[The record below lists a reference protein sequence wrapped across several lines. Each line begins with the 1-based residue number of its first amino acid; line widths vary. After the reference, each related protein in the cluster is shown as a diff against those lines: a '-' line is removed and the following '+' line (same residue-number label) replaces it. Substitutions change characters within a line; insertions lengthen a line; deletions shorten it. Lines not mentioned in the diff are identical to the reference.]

1 MFVIIKKVFVQKKKT
16 CLCYYHFSFV
26 MEEFI
31 GTFKISRYQ
40 GKEEGGPLLFKK
52 EEKHRV
58 EKEPF
63 FGLDDK
69 TWVVQTSL
77 NSCIFVYILYC
88 TATHCM
94 KSTMYTKYVLYNI
107 FK

>member
-1 MFVIIKKVFVQKKKT
+1 
-16 CLCYYHFSFV
+16 

-69 TWVVQTSL
+69 TWVVLPLLTL
-77 NSCIFVYILYC
+77 AYLC
-88 TATHCM
+88 TY
-94 KSTMYTKYVLYNI
+94 YTALPHIV
-107 FK
+107 

>member
-1 MFVIIKKVFVQKKKT
+1 
-16 CLCYYHFSFV
+16 

-52 EEKHRV
+52 EAKHRV

-94 KSTMYTKYVLYNI
+94 KSTRYIYTVLYNI